1 MQRERNEQTNE
12 KKIRKE
18 GQKAASW
25 YQPVNGAQS
34 LKFLS
39 QFPLKTRPH
48 TTSTTVRRI
57 ETTLSF

>member
-1 MQRERNEQTNE
+1 MSKRTKKKNNEGTTE
-12 KKIRKE
+12 SSI
-18 GQKAASW
+18 ASW

-39 QFPLKTRPH
+39 QFPLKTKTRPH